1 MEAKQSCPYS
11 NFKNKMSN
19 IASFFGAGRGEE
31 EIVNTTK
38 DTSGF
43 SFDAEKGLELSNI
56 KARPEVSKCPY
67 SETQEKKEKAQK
79 QSKSDD
85 EEESQPSGGCPVMGQ
100 KRKDPENK
108 HYQPYFEIP
117 RFGQYDFLF
126 VMPGGL
132 EQEEFL
138 EKTKKLRAMPRHLK
152 QTLFFQA
159 QEKLQMAHEK
169 EFPVIFFMYD
179 DLKEKGNRLFKK
191 GKFREAIEHYIYSY
205 GLLKWIQFK
214 DKKRQQDF
222 LKKPSLEAILDEDI
236 EEKHVYLDNI
246 KVEEDSFK
254 ACTVYLLMNL
264 SSAYMELRHYSDSID
279 CLDECIQIAEE
290 KVPDLFFRRSQAR
303 TFNKTSNQIELEL
316 AMQDIE
322 KAISLKDEAIYK
334 EHKETLQKILKERQ
348 DVIYE
353 NRERILTK
361 VKKSYKK
368 IKENNLEEKDVIYTK
383 KGKDAHMQYKI
394 IKE

>member
-1 MEAKQSCPYS
+1 MESKQSCPYS

-19 IASFFGAGRGEE
+19 IASFFGGGRGEE
-31 EIVNTTK
+31 DVVNTTK

-43 SFDAEKGLELSNI
+43 SFDAEKGLELSSVKGKSEI
-56 KARPEVSKCPY
+56 SKCPY
-67 SETQEKKEKAQK
+67 SESQAKKEKAEKQK
-79 QSKSDD
+79 NSDD
-85 EEESQPSGGCPVMGQ
+85 EEENQPSGGCPVMGQ

-108 HYQPYFEIP
+108 HYQAFFEIP

-126 VMPGGL
+126 IIPGEL
-132 EQEEFL
+132 EGEEFL

-152 QTLFFQA
+152 QTLFFQNH
-159 QEKLQMAHEK
+159 EKLQLAHEK
-169 EFPVIFFMYD
+169 EFPVVFFMYD

-214 DKKRQQDF
+214 DKKRQQEF
-222 LKKPSLEAILDEDI
+222 LKKPSLEAILDDDI

-279 CLDECIQIAEE
+279 CLNECIQIAEE

-303 TFNKTSNQIELEL
+303 TFNKTSNQEELEL
-316 AMQDIE
+316 AMLDIE

-334 EHKETLQKILKERQ
+334 EHKQILLKILQERKDKLKENT
-348 DVIYE
+348 D
-353 NRERILTK
+353 RILTK
-361 VKKSYKK
+361 VRRSYKK
-368 IKENNLEEKDVIYTK
+368 IKDKDLKEEEVIYTK
-383 KGKDAHMQYKI
+383 KGKDAEMQYKI
-394 IKE
+394 MKE